1 MPVFTSRFSPNRVAS
16 ANLQQIRSRSTEAN
30 ARVERSAIERE
41 QQSPEQTR
49 RSTDTQPVAR
59 SAEALLARTQSGQQ
73 IADQLQSQQD
83 TLQFQDTRTS
93 DTASRS
99 QADSRSAVS
108 GNTGSNN
115 QTPLQAP
122 PGVGSTRTRADRD
135 IERPGRLERTPSNP
149 IQQRVLEG
157 LARLRAVTRGVL
169 PQTDNSNRS
178 DRANDVRANDPGSS
192 QAATNL
198 SVQAPG
204 SLQSASVIQ
213 APVAAATGD
222 QPTAEEISRANTTDE
237 IRANLQQDSNEVARG
252 LTRDATR
259 QLQQTTQQT
268 AQNAESQAENQRT
281 QTQTEGRTQ
290 IRELKVEERQLSR
303 DLQQTQQTIRQERL
317 RLQRAESSA
326 SRSTTASAA
335 AIGTNINILAG

>member
-1 MPVFTSRFSPNRVAS
+1 
-16 ANLQQIRSRSTEAN
+16 
-30 ARVERSAIERE
+30 
-41 QQSPEQTR
+41 
-49 RSTDTQPVAR
+49 
-59 SAEALLARTQSGQQ
+59 
-73 IADQLQSQQD
+73 
-83 TLQFQDTRTS
+83 
-93 DTASRS
+93 
-99 QADSRSAVS
+99 
-108 GNTGSNN
+108 
-115 QTPLQAP
+115 LQAP
-122 PGVGSTRTRADRD
+122 PGVGSTRTQADRD

-149 IQQRVLEG
+149 IQQRVLAG

-178 DRANDVRANDPGSS
+178 DRANDVRANDPGSP

-204 SLQSASVIQ
+204 SLQSPSVIQ

-281 QTQTEGRTQ
+281 QTQTEGRTE
-290 IRELKVEERQLSR
+290 IRELKVEERQLER
-303 DLQQTQQTIRQERL
+303 DLQQTQQTIRQERI
-317 RLQRAESSA
+317 RVQRAESPA